1 MAEFSKLTQA
11 EFAARR
17 RGSATPR
24 AVSARFDGIRRRVII
39 ELDSGLELAFDP
51 ARAAGLGGAR
61 DAQLG
66 EVTIVGAGS
75 ALRFAALDVDF
86 SIPRLLEGFVG
97 PLAWERKI
105 ARAEASRRNG
115 AKGGRPRKVAA

>member
-1 MAEFSKLTQA
+1 MAEFRKLSEA
-11 EFAARR
+11 EFAAKR
-17 RGSATPR
+17 RGPTVPR
-24 AVSARFDGIRRRVII
+24 AVSARFDAARRRVVI

-51 ARAAGLGGAR
+51 ALAAGLGRAS
-61 DAQLG
+61 DAHLTD
-66 EVTIVGAGS
+66 VTIEGAGN

-86 SIPRLLEGFVG
+86 SIPGLLEGFVG
-97 PLAWERKI
+97 PLAWQRTM